1 MFGAAGKRNVIIRA
15 REFLRAHESCWTAKR
30 APEFSVVN
38 IHMAEIPAS
47 RERIFPEL
55 AARDLL
61 VPGRG
66 WRAVVRL
73 RLAVGKV
80 FGWDREMQARG
91 PEPFEVGRYYGFFRI
106 EHVDEPREV
115 GMSVQNRLT
124 NALLSWVLEADGANS
139 SRLYNVTCA
148 NFYGLRGRMYW
159 RAIRL
164 FHDGIV
170 EASLRELATKV
181 AQRAQIG

>member
-1 MFGAAGKRNVIIRA
+1 VIIQA
-15 REFLRAHESCWTAKR
+15 REFLTAHENCWTAKR

-66 WRAVVRL
+66 WRALVRL
-73 RLAVGKV
+73 RLAVGKG
-80 FGWDREMQARG
+80 FGWDREMPAHG
-91 PEPFEVGRYYGFFRI
+91 PEPFEVGRHYGFFKI
-106 EHVDEPREV
+106 EHVDSPSEV
-115 GMSVQNRLT
+115 GMRAQNRLT
-124 NALLSWVLEADGANS
+124 NAVLSWVLEANGANN
-139 SRLYNVTCA
+139 SRVYNVTCA
-148 NFYGLRGRMYW
+148 NFYGSRGRMYW

-170 EASLRELATKV
+170 EASLRKLAGKL
-181 AQRAQIG
+181 AQQAQSG